1 MNNNNL
7 VDDSSESEVL
17 ASSQHQHLIK
27 SDRIKSASVTAA
39 SAIINA
45 APFEHDLA
53 TVGHEINRYTNAATR
68 PYLSQLRAK
77 CEKQKFEKEHPANK
91 LEEAKDDTMTT
102 NKKSEKNHHRP
113 TESTKISNDNNEQAD
128 GLQYRL

>member
-7 VDDSSESEVL
+7 VEDSSESEVL
-17 ASSQHQHLIK
+17 ASSQHPQLIK
-27 SDRIKSASVTAA
+27 SDRIKSASVTA
-39 SAIINA
+39 SAIIT

-91 LEEAKDDTMTT
+91 LEEAKEDTMT
-102 NKKSEKNHHRP
+102 NKK
-113 TESTKISNDNNEQAD
+113 I
-128 GLQYRL
+128 